1 MQHKNPTRDREDV
14 PFLMDQPICGDEP
27 DSIQQVNRYGTYE
40 IQPTADS
47 HQFFPAIAQGSYT
60 DGNLRRLRRQ
70 TWVDSVAQKDRK
82 GKETSGSD

>member
-1 MQHKNPTRDREDV
+1 MSNDNPTRDRDDV
-14 PFLMDQPICGDEP
+14 PFLMNQPVCGDQP

-60 DGNLRRLRRQ
+60 HGQLRKLRRQ
-70 TWVDSVAQKDRK
+70 TRVEAEAQKDRK
-82 GKETSGSD
+82 NY

>member
-1 MQHKNPTRDREDV
+1 MSNDNPTRDRDDV
-14 PFLMDQPICGDEP
+14 PFLMDQPVCGDQP

-60 DGNLRRLRRQ
+60 AGRLRKLRRQ
-70 TWVDSVAQKDRK
+70 CRVEAEAQTDRR
-82 GKETSGSD
+82 DP